1 MVSIV
6 FLKFNIKNLIFKT
19 QRCIIRTQMKGGEN
33 VDIGE
38 KIKAARLEKG
48 MTQAELGDL
57 LGVQKSAIAKYENG
71 RVVNIKRSTLKKISD
86 ILEIRPS
93 ELIFDAEVQKDPVGM
108 AERHFEILMDEDL
121 AEIFDDFK
129 KLGAKNRK
137 IVKDLVKSLAEAEKD
152 A

>member
-1 MVSIV
+1 M
-6 FLKFNIKNLIFKT
+6 
-19 QRCIIRTQMKGGEN
+19 
-33 VDIGE
+33 DIGE